1 MKKILALNS
10 GGFDSVVMLHYL
22 KEEYPHTQIDTLFMN
37 WSQPMLQ
44 EEWKCA
50 RDVADKLGMKF
61 SMVHVDSAH
70 IWDTVE
76 RMIMF
81 LCEILY
87 LLQML

>member
-1 MKKILALNS
+1 
-10 GGFDSVVMLHYL
+10 
-22 KEEYPHTQIDTLFMN
+22 MN

-70 IWDTVE
+70 IWDTVDMK